1 MKILNVT
8 ATRQDVLKTTADAK
22 AMRLFVLL
30 VFLLLS
36 CSGVFGQTVEAP
48 KSEVAIETENVTD
61 KGSEMKSESASSP
74 SRQLELVQWFMGAK
88 QVSPSVQ
95 PAKTSE
101 KAETAKKILINSG
114 MTPNRIL
121 SRTLLKKAM
130 QYENNIA

>member
-1 MKILNVT
+1 MKTLNYT
-8 ATRQDVLKTTADAK
+8 STRQDILKTNADAT

-36 CSGVFGQTVEAP
+36 CSGVFGQQAKVQNDETL
-48 KSEVAIETENVTD
+48 VAIENVTD
-61 KGSEMKSESASSP
+61 KGEEVRSETNDAN
-74 SRQLELVQWFMGAK
+74 RQIELVQWFMGAK
-88 QVSPSVQ
+88 QVNPSQ
-95 PAKTSE
+95 PAQTSQ
-101 KAETAKKILINSG
+101 KSETTKKILINAG

>member
-1 MKILNVT
+1 MKTLNLT
-8 ATRQDVLKTTADAK
+8 STRQDILKTNADAT

-36 CSGVFGQTVEAP
+36 CSGVFGQQAKFQNDETL
-48 KSEVAIETENVTD
+48 VAIENVTD
-61 KGSEMKSESASSP
+61 KGEEVKSESNDAN
-74 SRQLELVQWFMGAK
+74 RQIELVQWFMGAK
-88 QVSPSVQ
+88 QVNPSQ
-95 PAKTSE
+95 PAQTSQ
-101 KAETAKKILINSG
+101 KSETTKKILINAG

>member
-1 MKILNVT
+1 MKTLNLT
-8 ATRQDVLKTTADAK
+8 STRQDILKTNADAT

-36 CSGVFGQTVEAP
+36 CTGVFGQQAKVQNDEAVVE
-48 KSEVAIETENVTD
+48 IENITD
-61 KGSEMKSESASSP
+61 KGEGVKSENNDAN
-74 SRQLELVQWFMGAK
+74 RQIELVQWFMGAK
-88 QVSPSVQ
+88 QVNPSAQ
-95 PAKTSE
+95 PAQTSQ
-101 KAETAKKILINSG
+101 KSETTKKILINAG